1 MEPWLVS
8 ILPYFSSLRRI
19 LKYNALPET
28 AADFASCRLWLT
40 VLMRRNGCYM
50 MLGPVVCDVP
60 LFAYL
65 LPVEQQMSF
74 LNKFS
79 HSPVLDTESYL

>member
-19 LKYNALPET
+19 LKYNALSKT
-28 AADFASCRLWLT
+28 AVDFASCRLWLT
-40 VLMRRNGCYM
+40 ALMRRNGCYM
-50 MLGPVVCDVP
+50 MLGPVLYDVL

-74 LNKFS
+74 LSKSS